1 MKPLELAGLT
11 PYQVAFDLED
21 GRLVLIEVI
30 PTLIE
35 GLTDT
40 FQLQG
45 RAWQIN
51 KDGTRYIDDEGHAVI
66 TPVKKRMASVT
77 PNDSSLHDEMADAAL
92 TLVEQFKLHAQLRE
106 AFAKKKAML
115 PVDVEQGRF

>member
-1 MKPLELAGLT
+1 MKLLELASLS
-11 PYQVAFDLED
+11 PFQVAFDLED

-35 GLTDT
+35 GLKDT

-51 KDGTRYIDDEGHAVI
+51 PDGSRFVDPEGHAVI
-66 TPVKKRMASVT
+66 TPVKKRTVSVT
-77 PNDSSLHDEMADAAL
+77 PNDSSLHDEMADAASV
-92 TLVEQFKLHAQLRE
+92 LVEQFKLHSQLRE
-106 AFAKKKAML
+106 AFARKKAML